1 MDTSEDQECVHP
13 DCVNC
18 FAVTLPMIVLENY
31 FALCN
36 ARLGCATVLHEK
48 QSMVTIGHWIIN
60 WENPTKSPVT
70 TNHSDRSLSPEI
82 EKY

>member
-48 QSMVTIGHWIIN
+48 
-60 WENPTKSPVT
+60 
-70 TNHSDRSLSPEI
+70 
-82 EKY
+82 